1 MIETRKI
8 RTMIADDHVL
18 IREGLKEVLKLSGDI
33 DIVAEAGRLS
43 DIPIVINELNN
54 IDVLLLDLS
63 FPEGNALEIIPDL
76 KRQFPDRPRILVLT
90 VYPSNQYAPQCLA
103 AGAHGFLQ
111 KDSSMEE
118 LIGAIRRIHSGHIY
132 DEEGWLNQNKK
143 RRAKKTVNQRS
154 LSRREQEVLVHLAQG
169 RSTVEISRFLGLS
182 PNTIKTYRSRLL
194 EKLGFRNEAD
204 LIRYALINNLFT

>member
-8 RTMIADDHVL
+8 RIMIADDHVL
-18 IREGLKEVLKLSGDI
+18 IREGLKEVLKLAGDI
-33 DIVAEAGRLS
+33 DVVAEAGRLA
-43 DIPIVINELNN
+43 DIPTVINEFHV
-54 IDVLLLDLS
+54 DVLLLDLS
-63 FPEGNALEIIPDL
+63 FPEGNALEIIPEL
-76 KRQFPDRPRILVLT
+76 KQRFPDKPRIVVLT
-90 VYPSNQYAPQCLA
+90 VYPSTQYAPQCFA

-111 KDSSMEE
+111 KDSPMEE
-118 LIGAIRRIHSGHIY
+118 LLRAIRRVHAGHIY

-143 RRAKKTVNQRS
+143 RPAKKNVNQRS

-169 RSTVEISRFLGLS
+169 RSTVEISKSLGLS

-204 LIRYALINNLFT
+204 LIRYALTNNLFT

>member
-18 IREGLKEVLKLSGDI
+18 IREGLKEVLKIAGDI
-33 DIVAEAGRLS
+33 DVVAEAGRLS
-43 DIPIVINELNN
+43 DIPNVISEVNV
-54 IDVLLLDLS
+54 DVLLLDLS

-76 KRQFPDRPRILVLT
+76 KNQFPHKPRILVLT
-90 VYPSNQYAPQCLA
+90 VYPSTQYAPQCFA

-118 LIGAIRRIHSGHIY
+118 LLRAIRRVNAGHIY

-143 RRAKKTVNQRS
+143 RRAKKSINQRS

-169 RSTVEISRFLGLS
+169 RSTVEISRSLGLS

-204 LIRYALINNLFT
+204 LIRYALMNNLFT

>member
-1 MIETRKI
+1 
-8 RTMIADDHVL
+8 MIADDHVL
-18 IREGLKEVLKLSGDI
+18 IREGLKEVLKLAGDI
-33 DIVAEAGRLS
+33 DVVAEAGRIS
-43 DIPIVINELNN
+43 DIPTVIKEFPN

-76 KRQFPDRPRILVLT
+76 KERFPDKPRIVILT
-90 VYPSNQYAPQCLA
+90 VYPSTQYAPQCFA

-118 LIGAIRRIHSGHIY
+118 LLRAIRRVHAGHIY

-143 RRAKKTVNQRS
+143 RPAKKNVNQRS
-154 LSRREQEVLVHLAQG
+154 LSRREQEVLVQLAQG
-169 RSTVEISRFLGLS
+169 RSTVEISKSLGLS

-204 LIRYALINNLFT
+204 LIRYALMNNLFT

>member
-33 DIVAEAGRLS
+33 DIVAEAGRLAE
-43 DIPIVINELNN
+43 IPAVINELNN

-76 KRQFPDRPRILVLT
+76 KRQFPDKPRVLVLT
-90 VYPSNQYAPQCLA
+90 VYPSSQYAPQCFA

-111 KDSSMEE
+111 KDSSMED
-118 LIGAIRRIHSGHIY
+118 LLRAIRRIHSGHIY

-143 RRAKKTVNQRS
+143 RQVKKSVNHRS

-204 LIRYALINNLFT
+204 LIRYALMNNLFT

>member
-1 MIETRKI
+1 METRKI

-18 IREGLKEVLKLSGDI
+18 IREGLKEVLKLAEDI
-33 DIVAEAGRLS
+33 DVVAEAGQLA
-43 DIPIVINELNN
+43 DIPTIIRESNN
-54 IDVLLLDLS
+54 VDVLLLDLS
-63 FPEGNALEIIPDL
+63 FPEGNALEIIPNL
-76 KRQFPDRPRILVLT
+76 KQLFPDKPRILVLT
-90 VYPSNQYAPQCLA
+90 VYPSTQYAPQCFA

-118 LIGAIRRIHSGHIY
+118 LLRAIRRVHTGHIY

-143 RRAKKTVNQRS
+143 QPTKKSVNRRS
-154 LSRREQEVLVHLAQG
+154 LSRREQEVLIHLAQG
-169 RSTVEISRFLGLS
+169 RSTVEISKFLGLS

-204 LIRYALINNLFT
+204 LIRYALTNNLFT

>member
-33 DIVAEAGRLS
+33 EIVAEAGRLS
-43 DIPIVINELNN
+43 EIPTVINENN

-63 FPEGNALEIIPDL
+63 FPEGNALDIIPDL
-76 KRQFPDRPRILVLT
+76 KNRFPEKPRILVLT
-90 VYPSNQYAPQCLA
+90 VYPSTQYAAQSFA

-118 LIGAIRRIHSGHIY
+118 LVRAIRRIHAGHIY
-132 DEEGWLNQNKK
+132 DEEGWLNQDKK
-143 RRAKKTVNQRS
+143 RQTKKTVNQRS

-204 LIRYALINNLFT
+204 LIRYALMNNLFT

>member
-18 IREGLKEVLKLSGDI
+18 IREGLKEVLKLAGDI
-33 DIVAEAGRLS
+33 DVVAEAGRLA
-43 DIPIVINELNN
+43 DIPTIIREFAV
-54 IDVLLLDLS
+54 DVLLLDLS
-63 FPEGNALEIIPDL
+63 FPEGNALEIIPNL
-76 KRQFPDRPRILVLT
+76 KQLFPDKPRILVLT
-90 VYPSNQYAPQCLA
+90 VYPSTQYAPQCFA
-103 AGAHGFLQ
+103 AGVHGFLQ

-118 LIGAIRRIHSGHIY
+118 LIKAIRRVNTGHIY

-143 RRAKKTVNQRS
+143 QPTKKSVNRRS

-169 RSTVEISRFLGLS
+169 RSTVEISKFLGLS

-204 LIRYALINNLFT
+204 LIRYALTNNLFT

>member
-18 IREGLKEVLKLSGDI
+18 IREGLKEILKLANDI
-33 DIVAEAGRLS
+33 DVVAEAGRLS
-43 DIPIVINELNN
+43 DIPAVISEHNN

-63 FPEGNALEIIPDL
+63 FPDGNAVEIIPDL
-76 KRQFPDRPRILVLT
+76 KKRFPEKPRILVLT
-90 VYPSNQYAPQCLA
+90 VHASTQFAPQCFA
-103 AGAHGFLQ
+103 AGAHGFIQ
-111 KDSSMEE
+111 KDGSMEE
-118 LIGAIRRIHSGHIY
+118 LLRAIRRVHAGHIY
-132 DEEGWLNQNKK
+132 DEEGWLTQNKK
-143 RRAKKTVNQRS
+143 HRVKKNVNQRS

-169 RSTVEISRFLGLS
+169 RSTVEISRYLGLS

-204 LIRYALINNLFT
+204 LIRYALMNNLFT